1 MFSNLS
7 EKLENAFKKFKNKG
21 KLTEAD
27 VKEGMREVKLALLEA
42 NVNYKV
48 TRDFI
53 KSVTERAVGSDVLES
68 LLPAQQIIK
77 IVHEELVKLMGETN
91 NKLQISSRPPTII
104 MMVGIQGSGKTTQT
118 A

>member
-42 NVNYKV
+42 DVNFKV
-48 TRDFI
+48 VRDFI
-53 KSVTERAVGSDVLES
+53 KTVTERAVGSEVLES

-77 IVHEELVKLMGETN
+77 IVNEELIKLMGSESS
-91 NKLQISSRPPTII
+91 KLEINPKPPT
-104 MMVGIQGSGKTTQT
+104 VLRFHG
-118 A
+118 